1 MTILTKMA
9 IVTSANGSVPI
20 PTPAT
25 PTSGEPRWPIAL
37 QNAVRDPVQLCT
49 MLELSPSLQAKAER
63 AAEQFPLIAP
73 LEYVRR
79 MRVGDPTDPLL
90 RQVLPIEEELAESP
104 GFLPDPVGDAAAQI
118 APGLLQKY
126 AHRALMVATPTC
138 AVHCRYCFRRHF
150 DFDSAPRTL
159 ANWQTALEQLSVD
172 SEVQEIILSGGDP
185 LILPDQRL
193 QELVRRL
200 AKVKH
205 LQRLRIHSRLPVVIP
220 QRITSTLV
228 QLLQETRLTP
238 IVVIHANHPAEIDA
252 TVADALGRL
261 LAVGIPVLN
270 QSVLLRG
277 VNDSVDTLVQL
288 SQRLVNMRV
297 MPYYLHQLDQVTGA
311 AHFHVPVDTGRQ
323 LIAQMRSQLPG
334 YAVPRYVCEQQ
345 GHPHKTPLA

>member
-1 MTILTKMA
+1 MLDL
-9 IVTSANGSVPI
+9 P
-20 PTPAT
+20 
-25 PTSGEPRWPIAL
+25 PRLHARAR
-37 QNAVRDPVQLCT
+37 Q
-49 MLELSPSLQAKAER
+49 

-90 RQVLPIEEELAESP
+90 RQVLPIAEEMEQSP
-104 GFLPDPVGDAAAQI
+104 GFRPDPVGDNAARI

-126 AHRALMVATPTC
+126 THRALMVATPTC

-150 DFDSAPRTL
+150 DYDASPRTL
-159 ANWQTALEQLSVD
+159 AHWHEAFEQLAAD
-172 SEVQEIILSGGDP
+172 PEIEEVILSGGDP
-185 LILPDQRL
+185 LILTDQRL
-193 QELVRRL
+193 RELVRRL
-200 AKVKH
+200 AAIKH
-205 LQRLRIHSRLPVVIP
+205 LRRLRIHTRLPVVIP
-220 QRITSTLV
+220 QRITSSLT
-228 QLLQETRLTP
+228 QLLLETPLTP

-252 TVADALGRL
+252 AVASALSRL

-288 SQRLVNMRV
+288 SQRLVNLRV

-311 AHFHVPVDTGRQ
+311 AHFHVPIDTGRK
-323 LIAQMRSQLPG
+323 LIAQMRTQLPG
-334 YAVPRYVCEQQ
+334 YAVPRYVCEQP